1 MAILALSLCAC
12 TSGGSSEDS
21 NLDAGGSSSDA
32 VEAAQDVVAAIED
45 QITPSDASNASS
57 EADAQ
62 ESSGGVDAGAGPD
75 ANIEEPPA
83 VDVGES
89 ASMGAWASGACTT
102 QIEGTGNVAGDIA
115 LDFSQMDQFG
125 GMLRL
130 HDYCDKVVLL
140 IGSAY
145 W

>member
-21 NLDAGGSSSDA
+21 NLDNGGSSADA
-32 VEAAQDVVAAIED
+32 AEAAQDVGAAIED
-45 QITPSDASNASS
+45 QLASSDTSNANN
-57 EADAQ
+57 EGDAQ
-62 ESSGGVDAGAGPD
+62 ESSGGVDAGAGSD

-83 VDVGES
+83 GDAGES
-89 ASMGAWASGACTT
+89 ATLGAWASGACTT
-102 QIEGTGNVAGDIA
+102 QIEGTGNKAGEIA
-115 LDFSQMDQFG
+115 HDFSQMDQFG
-125 GMLRL
+125 APLRL

-140 IGSAY
+140 IGSAF